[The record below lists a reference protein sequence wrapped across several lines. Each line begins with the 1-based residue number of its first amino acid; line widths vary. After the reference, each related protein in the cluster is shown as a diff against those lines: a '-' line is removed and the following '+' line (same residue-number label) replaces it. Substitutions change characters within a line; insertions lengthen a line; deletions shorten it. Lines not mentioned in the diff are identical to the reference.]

1 MKIKNLYDELYFE
14 KKDFDDF
21 LIRGDFD
28 CDIKQNTIYKAYL
41 ALLDYTKSTKLK
53 DLMKNYGIVVKKNIP
68 SFAGLGG
75 GSSDAAC
82 FLKMCNEVLMLE
94 LSLDELASI
103 GSKVGADVAFFVYG
117 YDSAN
122 VSGIGEVVERFEE
135 KALDLEIYTPKI
147 KISTPA
153 VYKKYRESF
162 YNPISQ
168 EEAKHLLSM
177 SSRDVLASMNMKD
190 ANDLYLPA
198 VSLYEDLKKYSKE
211 GWFFSGS
218 GSSFFTLIS

>member
-1 MKIKNLYDELYFE
+1 MKIYKAYAKVNIFLKISGTRDNYHTIVSRFMKIKNLYDELYFE
-14 KKDFDDF
+14 KKDIDDF

-53 DLMKNYGIVVKKNIP
+53 DLIKNYAIVVKKNIP

-122 VSGIGEVVERFEE
+122 VSGIGKWLR
-135 KALDLEIYTPKI
+135 
-147 KISTPA
+147 
-153 VYKKYRESF
+153 
-162 YNPISQ
+162 
-168 EEAKHLLSM
+168 
-177 SSRDVLASMNMKD
+177 
-190 ANDLYLPA
+190 
-198 VSLYEDLKKYSKE
+198 DLKKKL
-211 GWFFSGS
+211 
-218 GSSFFTLIS
+218 LI